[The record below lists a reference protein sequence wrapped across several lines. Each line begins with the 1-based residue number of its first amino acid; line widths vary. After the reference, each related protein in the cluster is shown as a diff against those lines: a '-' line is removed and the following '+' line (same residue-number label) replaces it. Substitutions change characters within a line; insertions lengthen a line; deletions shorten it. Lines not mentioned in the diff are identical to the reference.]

1 LPNGIDTNPA
11 DPNLTTDQRAYANT
25 LACYRNVARLAQ
37 EARAEA
43 DQNCRQGLMGVLV
56 RGSFDPVMNPLDGLC
71 KATQTFLAN
80 LTGRLDQNLQTEAV
94 KAAGGVVPEQ
104 APNRGLQDLFGGFV
118 IEAIMTT
125 LLGWTSWLYAF
136 LVQGGFFLS
145 ALSLPI
151 VAAMSLFPHSQV
163 NALLGWGLM
172 VLNGAISLWAFTLI
186 AGFANAAIRSSGAYS
201 MDSLAAFVMGFGA
214 PALSLGLF
222 SAGSFAAFRAATS
235 TTSHAMTAATS
246 VAVGTTILRR

>member
-1 LPNGIDTNPA
+1 
-11 DPNLTTDQRAYANT
+11 
-25 LACYRNVARLAQ
+25 
-37 EARAEA
+37 
-43 DQNCRQGLMGVLV
+43 
-56 RGSFDPVMNPLDGLC
+56 
-71 KATQTFLAN
+71 
-80 LTGRLDQNLQTEAV
+80 
-94 KAAGGVVPEQ
+94 VPEQ

-214 PALSLGLF
+214 PALSLALF
-222 SAGSFAAFRAATS
+222 SAGGFAAFRAATS
-235 TTSHAMTAATS
+235 ATVNATAS
-246 VAVGTTILRR
+246 LVAGTAGTFIRR